1 MFILLAVIALI
12 AAVCLVAIPLK
23 KNRVVS
29 GLSSLI
35 LVFGVVIGYAYWGS
49 NTQWITYEHDKD
61 KQLAVK
67 KLLKTGKG
75 IEVLILK
82 MKAKIQEAPDNPKGW
97 YLLGRLY
104 ANQQAWILAVQSFK
118 KAYGLDPE
126 DIATAVNYGQA
137 LWQKNNQKF
146 TPEIREIF
154 QQLLDKN
161 PDQPDALAMLALD
174 YHAENNFLKA
184 IELWEHLLM
193 LTPPQ
198 SEEARSIREAI
209 AQASRRL

>member
-1 MFILLAVIALI
+1 MFILLAAIALI
-12 AAVCLVAIPLK
+12 TAVGLVAIPLK
-23 KNRVVS
+23 RNRIAS
-29 GLSSLI
+29 SQSSLI
-35 LVFGVVIGYAYWGS
+35 LVVGVVVGYIYWGS
-49 NTQWITYEHDKD
+49 NTQWITYEQDKD

-67 KLLKTGKG
+67 KLLKTEKG
-75 IEVLILK
+75 IYSLIVK
-82 MKAKIQEAPDNPKGW
+82 MKEKIQEAPDNPKGW

-118 KAYGLDPE
+118 KAYTLNPE
-126 DIATAVNYGQA
+126 DIATVVNYGQA

-146 TPEIREIF
+146 TPEIRGIF

-198 SEEARSIREAI
+198 SEEANSIREAI
-209 AQASRRL
+209 AEASKRL